1 MTTTTGPRPI
11 PPTVVHPDAPPR
23 PRPILTTGPLAWM
36 RKNLFA
42 TPFDAALTVIVGVI
56 LITMTVSFLTW
67 SIGQANWFV
76 ITRNVRL
83 FMAGTFPLEEMW
95 RVDLVALISAFGVGY
110 SIYAFVRP
118 PRWLVWA
125 LAWLALALVIIPVAV
140 NALAPR
146 PPSLMAA
153 GAVPVESG
161 TVTETPLEQVAFV
174 GQAGQSVSFEIYAA
188 SDDPALANAAGFSDR
203 AAQSLTNAARN
214 RLSAAARLDE
224 LNEQLTGDLLTDTQ
238 RADAE
243 TTRDRLSIPPSPV
256 DTYALNS
263 APVLVR
269 LLNPDTLEPVAET
282 ELTAGDPAWSVTL
295 PYDGWYVLEKVVAGD
310 SVALLRV
317 INTEPAVPR
326 AVLDGLGYSRVIDD
340 FTTTAA
346 RPQADGRDMPFNALT
361 DNQWQGNRTLGEFL
375 VMFAAPMLLILA
387 SGLIPLLALGVVG
400 YGAAWG
406 LGRIAPRPPRQAD
419 NPQWPARRTIL
430 ALWVLAGALA
440 ALLLIGLPGAGPV
453 AVGSTLARFVWV
465 GWLFFVGVALNRAW
479 GRPLFVLLM
488 VLGLMQS
495 LLDAGVLDGR
505 VPLGA
510 LGTGGLLSLVINFAI
525 WFGIGVFAARQ
536 GVASRGLFNTKQ
548 AIRAILV
555 CAALWLALLIV
566 PALLAGAS
574 NGTGEPL
581 PAIDTRRWGGLLL
594 TMAITIVA
602 LVVSFPLG
610 IGLALGR
617 RSSLPLV
624 RGVCTAY
631 IELVRGVPLITVL
644 FMAMLLV
651 PLINPNLASVE
662 NVFRA
667 MVGFTLFSAAYLA
680 ENVRGGLQS
689 VPPGQEEAARAL
701 GLSGWQV
708 ILLITLPQALRA
720 VIPALVGQAIS
731 LFKDTSLV
739 ALVGL
744 TDLTGIS
751 KAVIAQPEYVGLQ
764 SEVYVFISI
773 IYFIFSYAMAYV
785 SRRIEAS
792 GSGTA
797 RRL

>member
-1 MTTTTGPRPI
+1 MTTTTDPRASV
-11 PPTVVHPDAPPR
+11 PTIVHDEAPRTAPPR
-23 PRPILTTGPLAWM
+23 LVTGPLAWM

-42 TPFDAALTVIVGVI
+42 TPLDTALTFIAAAI
-56 LITMTVSFLTW
+56 LALLTASFLNW
-67 SIGQANWFV
+67 SIEQANWFV
-76 ITRNVRL
+76 ITRNIRL
-83 FMAGTFPLEEMW
+83 FMAGTFPVEEMW
-95 RVDLVALISAFGVGY
+95 RADLTALLAAFGVGY
-110 SIYAFVRP
+110 SIYAYLRP
-118 PRWLVWA
+118 PRRLLWLLLVLAA
-125 LAWLALALVIIPVAV
+125 LGVIIPLLV

-153 GAVPVESG
+153 GAAPIESG

-174 GQAGQSVSFEIYAA
+174 GYAGMPLSFEIEPVA
-188 SDDPALANAAGFSDR
+188 DDAALAAAAGFTDR
-203 AAQSLTNAARN
+203 GAQALVNAAIN
-214 RLSAAARLDE
+214 RLSTAARL
-224 LNEQLTGDLLTDTQ
+224 EQLNAQLDGDRLTANQ
-238 RADAE
+238 RAEAE
-243 TTRDRLSIPPSPV
+243 SARDRLTVPPSPV
-256 DTYALNS
+256 DTFALNS
-263 APVLVR
+263 
-269 LLNPDTLEPVAET
+269 EPVQVRVLQAGTET
-282 ELTAGDPAWSVTL
+282 VVAGAQLVPGGAPFTVTL
-295 PYDGWYVLEKVVAGD
+295 PDDGWYILEKTVDGT
-310 SVALLRV
+310 STALLRV
-317 INTEPAVPR
+317 VNIEPVVTR
-326 AVLDGLGYSRVIDD
+326 AVAGGIGYSRVIDD
-340 FTTTAA
+340 FTTDQE
-346 RPQADGRDMPFNALT
+346 RPQADGRDLPVNALT
-361 DNQWQGNRTLGEFL
+361 DNQWQGHRTLGEFM
-375 VMFAAPMLLILA
+375 VMFGAPMLAILA
-387 SGLIPLLALGVVG
+387 SGLVPLLALGFAG
-400 YGAAWG
+400 YGAGWAV
-406 LGRIAPRPPRQAD
+406 GRIAPRPPRQAS
-419 NPQWPARRTIL
+419 NIQWPAQRTML
-430 ALWVLAGALA
+430 PLWVLIGALSVI
-440 ALLLIGLPGAGPV
+440 LLVGLPGAGPV
-453 AVGSTLARFVWV
+453 EVGSTLARFVWV
-465 GWLFFVGVALNRAW
+465 GWLFFAGAALNRPW
-479 GRPLFVLLM
+479 GKPLFGLLM
-488 VLGLMQS
+488 VLGLLQS
-495 LLDAGVLDGR
+495 ILAG
-505 VPLGA
+505 
-510 LGTGGLLSLVINFAI
+510 GGVGPIVVNFLIWFAI
-525 WFGIGVFAARQ
+525 GAFAARQ
-536 GVASRGLFNTKQ
+536 GVASRALFTSGQ
-548 AIRAILV
+548 LVRAILI

-566 PALLAGAS
+566 PALLAAS
-574 NGTGEPL
+574 AAANAGTPL

-594 TMAITIVA
+594 TIAITVVS

-617 RSSLPLV
+617 RSGLPLV

-651 PLINPNLASVE
+651 PLINPQLATVE

-751 KAVIAQPEYVGLQ
+751 KAVISQAEYVGLQ
-764 SEVYVFISI
+764 SEVYVFISV
-773 IYFIFSYAMAYV
+773 IYFVFSYAMAYV